1 MVSKQGYV
9 GRSFQ
14 FALLVT
20 PVEQPLQGTGI
31 ILKSELALP
40 VALAGVRLALE
51 LKLKL

>member
-1 MVSKQGYV
+1 MEKGMVSKQGYV

-20 PVEQPLQGTGI
+20 PVEQPL
-31 ILKSELALP
+31 P